1 MTIATAPRSLR
12 TVTRRSGPAGAIAL
26 AALTLVGCGSGADR
40 ASVATTPPAAF
51 VDGVR
56 ELVRP
61 AERMGVIATAALAPA
76 GAQASPVEVDGL
88 VSDAARELREF
99 GALRPGAPA
108 LVAEQARLV
117 RAMQPIV
124 LQMRRIRSIL
134 RDDARPG
141 LPAATSAL
149 LESLGGIPS
158 AAQP

>member
-1 MTIATAPRSLR
+1 
-12 TVTRRSGPAGAIAL
+12 
-26 AALTLVGCGSGADR
+26 
-40 ASVATTPPAAF
+40 